1 MLSKEFTKYE
11 MTINNDFF
19 ENEISSNNK
28 NNNCYLNKKR
38 KISKDNDSNSINE
51 DTNYT
56 NININLNLNK
66 NIVNNTEPNNNK
78 EYDDKVLYIPC
89 EDGTIKVIELSNE
102 SFVKKFFH

>member
-38 KISKDNDSNSINE
+38 KISKDNDCNFIKKKLNRIDYSENNKQRIISQKIN
-51 DTNYT
+51 
-56 NININLNLNK
+56 NIYNK
-66 NIVNNTEPNNNK
+66 TKNNNLKIVSTYGSK
-78 EYDDKVLYIPC
+78 EKCFI
-89 EDGTIKVIELSNE
+89 
-102 SFVKKFFH
+102 F

>member
-19 ENEISSNNK
+19 ENVIPSIDKNNK
-28 NNNCYLNKKR
+28 CYLNKKR
-38 KISKDNDSNSINE
+38 KISKDNDCNFING

-102 SFVKKFFH
+102 SFVKKFFL